1 MKAKRLFI
9 SVIALCCTMVA
20 WAQNEVP
27 TAILQ
32 SGDNVHLY
40 KGVKAFVDAVE
51 AADDGDVITL
61 SQGVF
66 DSNINVTKSIKIY
79 GAGFEDDPVA
89 GTEITL
95 INGPLY
101 YVSLEEDTPLA
112 SVYLEG
118 LCFSNC
124 EVILGR
130 SKGNPTSTIN
140 DVTITKCK
148 NISNVTISRDILGTM
163 MVTNSVLGS
172 IQGGQTTVVKNMWVK
187 NCYLS
192 GTVKELDPQSSV
204 LVDHCIICGHY
215 ERNYVYAQIRFTN
228 DIFAS
233 SASYSNSNYWI
244 SHNGAGSYVD
254 HCLYNLKRNG
264 GYYGIEMH
272 WDYGNITNC
281 TEVPYDQMFSDATDA
296 AYTPERTF
304 ELSNDEWIGND
315 GTQIGILGG
324 DGFNKVP
331 STPAVKSLLLGVS
344 GTTLSVTYDTKVR

>member
-1 MKAKRLFI
+1 MKTKRFI
-9 SVIALCCTMVA
+9 FSVMALCCTMVA

-27 TAILQ
+27 IAILQ
-32 SGDNVHLY
+32 NGDNVHIY
-40 KGVKAFVDAVE
+40 KGAQAFVNAVE
-51 AADDGDVITL
+51 AADHGDVITL

-79 GAGFEDDPVA
+79 GAGFEDDATA

-101 YVSLEEDTPLA
+101 FVSLEDNTPLA

-124 EVILGR
+124 NVVLGQ
-130 SKGNPTSTIN
+130 SKGNPSSTIN

-148 NISNVTISRDILGTM
+148 NISTVAISQ
-163 MVTNSVLGS
+163 NVLGS
-172 IQGGQTTVVKNMWVK
+172 MVVSNCVLGKIEGSKTVVKNMWVK

-192 GTVKELDPQSSV
+192 GTVKELDPQSDV
-204 LVDHCIICGHY
+204 LVDHCIIGGCY
-215 ERNYVYAQIRFTN
+215 DKNYTYAQVRFTN

-233 SASYSNSNYWI
+233 TASYSNDQAWLTF
-244 SHNGAGSYVD
+244 NGVGSYVD
-254 HCLYNLKRNG
+254 HCLYNTKRIG
-264 GYYGIEMH
+264 GSYGVQMRTS
-272 WDYGNITNC
+272 YGSVTNC
-281 TEVPYDQMFSDATDA
+281 TPVPYDQMFSDATDA

-304 ELSNDEWIGND
+304 ILSNDEWIGTD
-315 GTQIGILGG
+315 GKPIGIIGG

-331 STPAVKSLLLGVS
+331 TTPTVKSLQLGVS
-344 GTTLSVTYDTKVR
+344 GTTLSVTYDAGVR